1 MKRGSKPKSNVVKFT
16 TGNPGKRPLND
27 SEPKPDGD
35 VVKPSSVKGRA
46 TKIWKRYAPAL
57 VESGLLTSWD
67 AHSFAAWCCLTAEF
81 EKSPELFTSAKLG
94 QMRHFA
100 EMFGLAGQS
109 SRARLK
115 SNEKETAD
123 PAEKYF
129 N

>member
-1 MKRGSKPKSNVVKFT
+1 MQRGSKPKSNVVKFT

-27 SEPKPDGD
+27 SEPVPEGE
-35 VVKPSSVKGRA
+35 VLKPSSVKGKAARL
-46 TKIWKRYAPAL
+46 WKRYAPPL
-57 VESGLLTSWD
+57 IEQKLLTSWD
-67 AHSFAAWCCLTAEF
+67 VQAFAAWCLLTAEF
-81 EKSPELFTSAKLG
+81 EKSPEQFTSSKLT

-115 SNEKETAD
+115 TNGKESQD

-129 N
+129 D